1 MKFLLKHGTT
11 VALLLLCL
19 IVSLLTIKEQN
30 PVTVDPE
37 SAAEQVVRDAI
48 GKHSS
53 GVAVV
58 VAGRSIA
65 NEVTFVA
72 KAVESLRE
80 AGIEVVGQSNGTP
93 VNLRAEFERLQ
104 ETNTKVDLLIG
115 TQAVVSGKLVDGLP
129 DAFSNCAN
137 LKVYSPRSHL
147 WPTFLTKGNL
157 LNVANQISVTAIL
170 AVGMTFVIVAGGI
183 DLSVG
188 SLIALS
194 SVICTI
200 LIRDHLGARDA
211 TTTSMILA
219 SLCAIG
225 VCGLIGFQTGLY
237 VEKLGVPPFIVT
249 LAIMLIARGI
259 AQILSEGEAVGFVPS
274 TFSWLGRGTFL
285 GIPNSVLLML
295 IVYVAA
301 HILLSKT
308 VLGRYIYAIGGNR
321 DAAYLSGVP
330 VLWVVVFTYAASG
343 ALAAL
348 GGVIEA
354 SSYESGSHTY
364 GTMKELYVIAAVVV
378 GGTSLAGGRGTI
390 YGTLIGAFI
399 IAVIRNGMNLTD
411 VESFTQLVILGIV
424 ILAAVTL
431 DKLKE
436 TILKAA

>member
-11 VALLLLCL
+11 VALLLLCV

-37 SAAEQVVRDAI
+37 AAAEQVVRDAI
-48 GKHSS
+48 GESS
-53 GVAVV
+53 TSVNVV
-58 VAGRSIA
+58 VAGRAIA
-65 NEVTFVA
+65 NEVAFVA
-72 KAVESLRE
+72 KAVESLRK

-93 VNLRAEFERLQ
+93 VKLRAEFERLQ
-104 ETNTKVDLLIG
+104 ATNTEVDLLIG
-115 TQAVVSGKLVDGLP
+115 TQAVVNGKLVAGLP
-129 DAFSNCAN
+129 EAFSNCAN

-211 TTTSMILA
+211 TTASMILA

-249 LAIMLIARGI
+249 LAIMLIARGF

-274 TFSWLGRGTFL
+274 TFSWLGR
-285 GIPNSVLLML
+285 
-295 IVYVAA
+295 
-301 HILLSKT
+301 
-308 VLGRYIYAIGGNR
+308 
-321 DAAYLSGVP
+321 
-330 VLWVVVFTYAASG
+330 
-343 ALAAL
+343 
-348 GGVIEA
+348 
-354 SSYESGSHTY
+354 
-364 GTMKELYVIAAVVV
+364 
-378 GGTSLAGGRGTI
+378 
-390 YGTLIGAFI
+390 
-399 IAVIRNGMNLTD
+399 
-411 VESFTQLVILGIV
+411 
-424 ILAAVTL
+424 
-431 DKLKE
+431 
-436 TILKAA
+436 